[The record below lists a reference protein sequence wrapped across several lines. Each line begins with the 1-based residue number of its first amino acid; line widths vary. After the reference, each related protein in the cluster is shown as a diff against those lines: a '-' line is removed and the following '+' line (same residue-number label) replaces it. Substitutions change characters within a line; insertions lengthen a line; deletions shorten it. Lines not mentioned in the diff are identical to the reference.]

1 MSQPVLKTGGH
12 LAPVRPQSFEDAQ
25 RMAKVAVAAG
35 LYPKAAW
42 NEEETSESAVAKAT
56 MAIMQGLECGVPPM
70 QAVQNIAIINGRAM
84 MYGDLLTALLWSKGF
99 KVKKWTEGEGD
110 NRVGKA
116 CITRPDGEKIE
127 KAFSVADAKRANLW
141 DERKTVKRKRK
152 NEWVDAPN
160 DSPWFKYEYRM
171 LEWRAFGFCV
181 KDGAS
186 DATHGM
192 LVHEE
197 ASPEA
202 NTTVVDITPDDDT
215 GVLMPPPMP
224 EEASQDIEEENP
236 NQGFFD
242 MLESKFSECDS
253 EEDVAELRKSF
264 EVEIGAL
271 NEADKAHVEA
281 ILGVE

>member
-1 MSQPVLKTGGH
+1 
-12 LAPVRPQSFEDAQ
+12 
-25 RMAKVAVAAG
+25 
-35 LYPKAAW
+35 
-42 NEEETSESAVAKAT
+42 
-56 MAIMQGLECGVPPM
+56 
-70 QAVQNIAIINGRAM
+70 
-84 MYGDLLTALLWSKGF
+84 
-99 KVKKWTEGEGD
+99 
-110 NRVGKA
+110 
-116 CITRPDGEKIE
+116 
-127 KAFSVADAKRANLW
+127 
-141 DERKTVKRKRK
+141 
-152 NEWVDAPN
+152 
-160 DSPWFKYEYRM
+160 M
-171 LEWRAFGFCV
+171 LEWRPFGFCV

-202 NTTVVDITPDDDT
+202 NATVVDITPDDDS
-215 GVLMPPPMP
+215 GIDVLMPPPMP
-224 EEASQDIEEENP
+224 EEASQDVEEENP